1 MLTFINYCSWV
12 LTSDIWH
19 WCYHYQ
25 SGLKALALVSLHLT
39 YLEFKLSKTSHTP
52 IFTHSSGLSKAFFR
66 CQKLVMLSWS
76 RILWNMHTFE
86 NWLWYNLPTLWVE
99 NENLKWIS
107 FSFFKW
113 HKTEEDNNEKFKM
126 NFSTQ
131 VSDLCRHSP
140 RCCFNGK
147 KFVERQ
153 RNARQLNCAEPYYKI
168 LGCIFWTSWKDLPR
182 YIV

>member
-1 MLTFINYCSWV
+1 
-12 LTSDIWH
+12 
-19 WCYHYQ
+19 
-25 SGLKALALVSLHLT
+25 
-39 YLEFKLSKTSHTP
+39 
-52 IFTHSSGLSKAFFR
+52 
-66 CQKLVMLSWS
+66 
-76 RILWNMHTFE
+76 MHTFE

-153 RNARQLNCAEPYYKI
+153 RNACQLNCAEPYYKI

-182 YIV
+182 YIVLNALGGFLQQFIIKRFLSVCLLILKLTFATHSNHYEPCGEECGDLCSAKMRN